1 MMHHEWEGLW
11 PADPRS
17 KRRDSAVDAELA
29 RTLKETLELNTHH
42 GLTPYGWNAT
52 LQHDFEPFAAQ
63 GLVPARVIV
72 QQRGAW
78 RLATETGEIEGRIS
92 GRFAHEAVDGGYPVT
107 GDWVAA
113 ELKADVAVI
122 AHVLPRAAAFTR
134 MAAGTAKDPQV
145 VAANVD
151 TALLAAS
158 LNADLNLR
166 RLERYLSTAYES
178 GAAPAILLT
187 KADACDDPAP
197 LIASVEAIAFGAP
210 VLAVSVRTG
219 QGLAELSA
227 LLAPGKTAVLL
238 GSSGVGKST
247 LVNALAG
254 AELMATKAIREDD
267 ARGRHTTTHRELI
280 LLPSGALILDTPG
293 MRELALWDAEAGVA
307 AAFAETTA
315 QIEEIAAGCRFRDCA
330 HDREPG
336 CAVRAA
342 VADGTVDEDRWK
354 SFQKLQRELAH
365 TERKEDPLATLA
377 ERKRWAAIH
386 KAGRARMKTKREID
400 D

>member
-1 MMHHEWEGLW
+1 LL
-11 PADPRS
+11 S
-17 KRRDSAVDAELA
+17 I
-29 RTLKETLELNTHH
+29 
-42 GLTPYGWNAT
+42 YGWSDA
-52 LQHDFEPFAAQ
+52 LQHDFEPFAAR
-63 GLVPARVIV
+63 GLVPARILV
-72 QQRGAW
+72 QQRSLY
-78 RLATETGEIEGRIS
+78 RLVAETGELEGRLS
-92 GRFAHEAVDGGYPVT
+92 GRFAHEAADGGYPVT
-107 GDWVAA
+107 GDWVAV
-113 ELKADVAVI
+113 ELKDGVAVI
-122 AHVLPRAAAFTR
+122 AAVLPRATAFTR
-134 MAAGTAKDPQV
+134 MAAGTAKDMQV

-151 TALLAAS
+151 VALLAAS

-166 RLERYLSTAYES
+166 RLERYLATAYES
-178 GAAPAILLT
+178 GAEPVILLT
-187 KADACDDPAP
+187 KADVCADPEP
-197 LIASVEAIAFGAP
+197 LIESVRAIAAGAP

-254 AELMATKAIREDD
+254 VEKMATREVREDD

-280 LLPSGALILDTPG
+280 LLPTGALILDTPG

-315 QIEEIAAGCRFRDCA
+315 EVELLAQGCRFRDCA

-336 CAVRAA
+336 CAVQAA
-342 VADGTVDEDRWK
+342 LADGLLDRERWA

-365 TERKEDPLATLA
+365 TVRREDPIAREA
-377 ERKRWAAIH
+377 ERKRWASIT
-386 KAGRARMKTKREID
+386 KAGKARTRAKRQID

>member
-1 MMHHEWEGLW
+1 M
-11 PADPRS
+11 
-17 KRRDSAVDAELA
+17 
-29 RTLKETLELNTHH
+29 LKS
-42 GLTPYGWNAT
+42 YGWSDA
-52 LQHDFEPFAAQ
+52 LQHDFQPFAAQ

-72 QQRGAW
+72 QQRNLY
-78 RLATETGEIEGRIS
+78 RLVAEAGEIEGRIS
-92 GRFAHEAVDGGYPVT
+92 GRFAHEAADGGYPVT

-113 ELKADVAVI
+113 ELKGGAAVI
-122 AHVLPRAAAFTR
+122 AQVLPRRTAFTR
-134 MAAGTAKDPQV
+134 MAAGTAKDRQV

-151 TALLAAS
+151 VALLAAS

-166 RLERYLSTAYES
+166 RLERYLATAYES
-178 GAAPAILLT
+178 GAGPIILLT
-187 KADACDDPAP
+187 KADACAEPDE
-197 LIASVEAIAFGAP
+197 LIAGVEAIAFGVP

-219 QGLAELSA
+219 QGLAALSA
-227 LLAPGKTAVLL
+227 QLEPGKTAVLL

-254 AELMATKAIREDD
+254 AERMATREIREDD
-267 ARGRHTTTHRELI
+267 AHGRHTTTHRELI

-315 QIEEIAAGCRFRDCA
+315 QVEALAQGCRFRDCA

-342 VADGTVDEDRWK
+342 LADGSLDAERWA
-354 SFQKLQRELAH
+354 SFQKLRRELAFAV
-365 TERKEDPLATLA
+365 RKEDPLAAAA
-377 ERKRWAAIH
+377 ERKRWIAIH
-386 KAGRARMKTKREID
+386 KSGRARTKSKREMD

>member
-1 MMHHEWEGLW
+1 LL
-11 PADPRS
+11 S
-17 KRRDSAVDAELA
+17 
-29 RTLKETLELNTHH
+29 T
-42 GLTPYGWNAT
+42 YGWSDA
-52 LQHDFEPFAAQ
+52 LQHGFAPFAAR
-63 GLVPARVIV
+63 GLVPARILV
-72 QQRGAW
+72 QQRSLY
-78 RLATETGEIEGRIS
+78 RLVAEAGELEGRLS
-92 GRFAHEAVDGGYPVT
+92 GRFAHEAADGGYPVT
-107 GDWVAA
+107 GDWVAV
-113 ELKADVAVI
+113 ELKDGVAVI
-122 AHVLPRAAAFTR
+122 AAVLPRSTAFTR
-134 MAAGTAKDPQV
+134 MAAGTAKDMQV

-151 TALLAAS
+151 VALLAAS

-166 RLERYLSTAYES
+166 RLERYLATAYES
-178 GAAPAILLT
+178 GAEPVILLT
-187 KADACDDPAP
+187 KADACAEPEP
-197 LIASVEAIAFGAP
+197 LIESVRGVAAGAP

-254 AELMATKAIREDD
+254 VEKMATREVREDD

-315 QIEEIAAGCRFRDCA
+315 EIDLLAEGCRFRDCA

-336 CAVRAA
+336 CAVQAA
-342 VADGTVDEDRWK
+342 LADGRLDPERWA

-365 TERKEDPLATLA
+365 TVRREDPVAREA
-377 ERKRWAAIH
+377 ERKRWAAVT
-386 KAGRARMKTKREID
+386 KAGKARSRAKREID

>member
-1 MMHHEWEGLW
+1 MN
-11 PADPRS
+11 S
-17 KRRDSAVDAELA
+17 KD
-29 RTLKETLELNTHH
+29 
-42 GLTPYGWNAT
+42 GLTPSGLSKYGWSDT

-63 GLVPARVIV
+63 DLVSDRVIV
-72 QQRGAW
+72 QQRGSY
-78 RLATETGEIEGRIS
+78 RLVTETGEIEGRIS
-92 GRFAHEAVDGGYPVT
+92 GRFAHEAADGGYPVT

-113 ELKADVAVI
+113 ELKADVAMI
-122 AHVLPRAAAFTR
+122 AHILPRATAFTR
-134 MAAGTAKDPQV
+134 MAAGTAKDMQV

-151 TALLAAS
+151 VALLAAS

-166 RLERYLSTAYES
+166 RLERYLATAYES
-178 GAAPAILLT
+178 GASPVILLT
-187 KADACDDPAP
+187 KADACEDPQP
-197 LIASVEAIAFGAP
+197 LIASVEAIAFGVP

-254 AELMATKAIREDD
+254 AELMATKAVREDD

-293 MRELALWDAEAGVA
+293 MRELQVSDAAEGLAEVFDDVTALVA
-307 AAFAETTA
+307 A
-315 QIEEIAAGCRFRDCA
+315 CRFSNCT
-330 HDREPG
+330 HQSEPG

-342 VADGTVDEDRWK
+342 
-354 SFQKLQRELAH
+354 L
-365 TERKEDPLATLA
+365 
-377 ERKRWAAIH
+377 
-386 KAGRARMKTKREID
+386 KAGTLSGERLMRWRKLSAEDASNTLDLSRKNVRSTTGSRRRS
-400 D
+400 

>member
-1 MMHHEWEGLW
+1 LLTSYGW
-11 PADPRS
+11 S
-17 KRRDSAVDAELA
+17 
-29 RTLKETLELNTHH
+29 ETL
-42 GLTPYGWNAT
+42 
-52 LQHDFEPFAAQ
+52 QRDFEPFAAQ

-72 QQRGAW
+72 QQRGLY
-78 RLATETGEIEGRIS
+78 RLATSAGEIEGRIS
-92 GRFAHEAVDGGYPVT
+92 GRFAHEAADGGYPVT

-113 ELKADVAVI
+113 ELKADAAII
-122 AHVLPRAAAFTR
+122 AHVLPRTTAFTR
-134 MAAGTAKDPQV
+134 LAAGTSKDRQV

-151 TALLAAS
+151 TALLAVS

-166 RLERYLSTAYES
+166 RLERYLATAYES
-178 GAAPAILLT
+178 GAKPVILLT
-187 KADACDDPAP
+187 KADACEQPAP
-197 LIASVEAIAFGAP
+197 LIDEVEAVAFGVP
-210 VLAVSVRTG
+210 VIAISVRTG
-219 QGLAELSA
+219 QGLEDLRA

-254 AELMATKAIREDD
+254 AERMATREIREDD
-267 ARGRHTTTHRELI
+267 AHGRHTTTHRELI

-315 QIEEIAAGCRFRDCA
+315 EVERLAEGCRFRDCA
-330 HDREPG
+330 HDKEPG
-336 CAVRAA
+336 CAVQAA
-342 VADGTVDEDRWK
+342 LADGSLDADRWR

-365 TERKEDPLATLA
+365 AVRKEDPLAAAA

-386 KAGRARMKTKREID
+386 KAGRQRMHDKRQWD